1 MGFTG
6 NFWGDWFKLLLKL
19 ILWGE
24 CKAGMGPK
32 KVWRS
37 CNPTHDDETVMKGA
51 PGTCWA
57 EFEPTHDDGAVMSGA
72 PGSGDYLYAGCE
84 FESSFDKIES
94 VAQKENVMAS
104 AMAGIEALKG
114 THLEL
119 KTRME
124 KSVEDFRGYL
134 LAARTGRANV
144 HMLDQIK
151 VDYYGTDT
159 PIAQMGQ
166 VSTPEPTLILVQPY
180 DVGMVSAIEKAIR
193 TSSSGLNPM
202 TDGKVIRVP
211 VPPMTEERR
220 KDVVKQLNKTLEDH
234 KTAIR
239 NIRRD
244 GNDQIKKAAKDKLIS
259 ADDEKRANEEVQQLT
274 DQEIK
279 RIEELFKAKEKE
291 ILTV

>member
-1 MGFTG
+1 
-6 NFWGDWFKLLLKL
+6 
-19 ILWGE
+19 
-24 CKAGMGPK
+24 
-32 KVWRS
+32 
-37 CNPTHDDETVMKGA
+37 
-51 PGTCWA
+51 
-57 EFEPTHDDGAVMSGA
+57 
-72 PGSGDYLYAGCE
+72 
-84 FESSFDKIES
+84 
-94 VAQKENVMAS
+94 MAS

-114 THLEL
+114 THQEL

-124 KSVEDFRGYL
+124 KSVDDFRGYL
-134 LAARTGRANV
+134 QAARTGRANV

-180 DVGMVSAIEKAIR
+180 DAAMVSAIEKAIR

-220 KDVVKQLNKTLEDH
+220 KEVVKQLNKTLEDH

-259 ADDEKRANEEVQQLT
+259 ADDEKRANDEVQQLT
-274 DQEIK
+274 DAEI
-279 RIEELFKAKEKE
+279 RRVEDLFKAKEKE
-291 ILTV
+291 ILTF